1 MRIKSRSLLSL
12 RKSLVILAAFLLSV
26 PAISQ
31 GNSGA
36 VKLSYKYSTDT
47 PVKYLTTSKI
57 VQDLDINGQSMVVN
71 IISVLGCSITSTG
84 IINNNLVLEVTI
96 DTMAQSVD
104 SPNGMTGGAVAG
116 AIGKV
121 FNMTISPEGKETDMT
136 GAEQVSFTAGD
147 GTTATAAQSFNEF
160 FPDVPAEAITPGYTW
175 SGTDTLTEK
184 TSSMTHVMI
193 VKADNKF
200 EGYELI
206 NGTSCVKILFML
218 SGTRDM
224 KTQSQ
229 GMDIKMS
236 GPFSGSGEL
245 YFSPEKGY
253 FLKESVKTRMSGTM
267 EITSPES
274 MSFPVVMDITS
285 ITEVK

>member
-1 MRIKSRSLLSL
+1 MRTKSKSLLSL
-12 RKSLVILAAFLLSV
+12 RNSLIILASFLLSI

-31 GNSGA
+31 GNAGA
-36 VKLSYKYSTDT
+36 VKLSYKYSSDS
-47 PVKYLTTSKI
+47 PVRYITTSKI
-57 VQDLDINGQSMVVN
+57 IQDLDINGQSMIVN
-71 IISVLGCSITSTG
+71 VISVLGCSIKSTS
-84 IINNNLVLEVTI
+84 IVNNNLGLEVTI

-121 FNMTISPEGKETDMT
+121 FNMTISPEGKETDMS

-160 FPDVPAEAITPGYTW
+160 FPDVPVEAMTPGYTW

-184 TSSMTHVMI
+184 TSSMLHVMI
-193 VKADNKF
+193 IKADNKF

-206 NGTSCVKILFML
+206 NGTNCVKILFTL

-236 GPFSGSGEL
+236 GPFSGTGEL

>member
-1 MRIKSRSLLSL
+1 
-12 RKSLVILAAFLLSV
+12 
-26 PAISQ
+26 
-31 GNSGA
+31 
-36 VKLSYKYSTDT
+36 
-47 PVKYLTTSKI
+47 
-57 VQDLDINGQSMVVN
+57 MVVN
-71 IISVLGCSITSTG
+71 VISILGCSIKSTG
-84 IINNNLVLEVTI
+84 ILNNNIGLEVTI

-104 SPNGMTGGAVAG
+104 SPNGMAGGAVTG

-121 FNMTISPEGKETDMT
+121 FKMTISPEGKEIDMSA
-136 GAEQVSFTAGD
+136 AEQLSFTAED
-147 GTTATAAQSFNEF
+147 GTTATAAQSFNKF

-184 TSSMTHVMI
+184 TSAMSLVMI

-206 NGTSCVKILFML
+206 NGTNCAKILFTI

-229 GMDIKMS
+229 GMDIKMN
-236 GPFSGSGEL
+236 GPFTGTGEL

-253 FLKESVKTRMSGTM
+253 FLKESIKTRMSGTM